1 MSITSGFKSIILPFA
16 LTIILT
22 GMFQQVNAQ
31 DILRLKSGRE
41 IRVSVVEENNDIIRY
56 REFENQSGP
65 VYTIAKDKVESL
77 TYRKG
82 SKPVQKSDTE
92 KPAVKEQEQE
102 HQVMNSSD
110 QLVVKKRYVYLNDIK
125 QNARSIKTIMEDNPE
140 AIRLYESGKTMAD
153 LSTACA
159 LGVMVT
165 SFAASSKMNKMENHD
180 DRIKTGTIALSIDGA
195 FIITAIILSSSGK
208 KNIRKAVELYNSS
221 LGKPVSYNFN
231 IGLQENGLGIGITF

>member
-1 MSITSGFKSIILPFA
+1 MNITSGLKSIILPFT
-16 LTIILT
+16 LTMILT
-22 GMFQQVNAQ
+22 GIFQQINAQ

-41 IRVSVVEENNDIIRY
+41 IRISVVEENDDLVKY

-82 SKPVQKSDTE
+82 SKPVQKNDIE
-92 KPAVKEQEQE
+92 KPAVKEQQQEEQ
-102 HQVMNSSD
+102 VLNASD

-125 QNARSIKTIMEDNPE
+125 QNSRSIKTLMEDNPE

-153 LSTACA
+153 LSNACA
-159 LGVMVT
+159 IGVLAT

-221 LGKPVSYNFN
+221 SGKPVSYNFN
-231 IGLQENGLGIGITF
+231 IGLQENGLGIEITF